1 MCPAE
6 PAVPEPRA
14 RHRHSLGSGGRGSAT
29 TMNCLVLLPRAAH
42 PGRAGDTVRGPRRR
56 RRAPTSFSSI
66 FSSTFSSSCSTF
78 SSCNPPSPAA
88 DPGRC
93 SLDPGCRGARE
104 GWWHR
109 RTRFWKTS
117 SGAPVVRRVTVRT
130 PLHLHPAH
138 PRPHPPHFIPLPR
151 GEGDTDGPFQWLQLP
166 GGPDVRWGWERGGR
180 KKVCCSP
187 SPRRTHPPPTC
198 PEPGA
203 EKVEGE

>member
-1 MCPAE
+1 
-6 PAVPEPRA
+6 
-14 RHRHSLGSGGRGSAT
+14 
-29 TMNCLVLLPRAAH
+29 MNCLVLLPRAAH

-56 RRAPTSFSSI
+56 APCSFGSI

-138 PRPHPPHFIPLPR
+138 PRPPSTSSHPSP
-151 GEGDTDGPFQWLQLP
+151 EGGGGYGRPFPVASGTSWTCCEV
-166 GGPDVRWGWERGGR
+166 GVGKSGR
-180 KKVCCSP
+180 RKVCCSP
-187 SPRRTHPPPTC
+187 SPEVLTPLPPVQSREQRVGRRYSWRIELSLLRDVFLLHLSTTFPPPT
-198 PEPGA
+198 PRL
-203 EKVEGE
+203 K